1 MGVYFNNILC
11 AAFTPADPKIAKKSV
26 KSSSFLRFQGFA
38 GVKAASK
45 HVDEI
50 DPGPGYVLHTF
61 SSSNQDWISNN
72 AKCQVT
78 TRKNGFYIGKNDEKR
93 PKI

>member
-1 MGVYFNNILC
+1 MRSFYPRRSKNR
-11 AAFTPADPKIAKKSV
+11 KKKSV

-61 SSSNQDWISNN
+61 SSSNQDWISKMNREQSVKGLRV
-72 AKCQVT
+72 ALGPT
-78 TRKNGFYIGKNDEKR
+78 
-93 PKI
+93 